1 MPSLKQSR
9 NTLVPWWL
17 LAGDG
22 DAVVSSLAEQVDD
35 AVARVREG
43 LLARFPSYASA
54 TAGAL
59 DEIGKSRGIRRGRT
73 ETDAH
78 YAQRLLRWRYP
89 RGHRVRGLAFA
100 LLEQISEYWGGVWA
114 YSIDRRGNQHTR
126 TIAGDMTV
134 THNDPFPWDDT
145 SAAQWARFWVVVDMR
160 DFASPHP
167 DLGDPALWGGT
178 FGEPGYTY
186 GQTGVTFDDVQ
197 AMRDLVRADGL
208 SWKPAGTMP
217 EWLVFMTTGVEPW
230 PNEAWRYWSEVVED
244 TQVPAREAEC
254 RYVSLRPL
262 FNNVYSGRQQF
273 ASDVTLAD
281 GSLYSGDP
289 TSFPLSTTLPDG
301 STYAGNSSN
310 FPLSVRLID
319 DGDPV
324 QA

>member
-1 MPSLKQSR
+1 M
-9 NTLVPWWL
+9 PWWL
-17 LAGDG
+17 LEGEG

-35 AVARVREG
+35 EVDRARLG
-43 LLARFPSYASA
+43 LIARFPTYAV
-54 TAGAL
+54 GVPVAL

-114 YSIDRRGNQHTR
+114 YTIDKRGNQHTR

-134 THNDPFPWDDT
+134 TRNTPFPWDDT
-145 SAAQWARFWVVVDMR
+145 PASKWARFWVVVDLR
-160 DFASPHP
+160 DFAAPHP

-178 FGEPGYTY
+178 FGAPGYTY

-197 AMRDLVRADGL
+197 AIRALVPAEGL

-230 PNEAWRYWSEVVED
+230 PTEAWRYWSEVVEER
-244 TQVPAREAEC
+244 QVPAREAEC
-254 RYVSLRPL
+254 RYVSLRP
-262 FNNVYSGRQQF
+262 FHNNVYSGRQQF
-273 ASDVTLAD
+273 ATEVTMPD
-281 GSLYSGDP
+281 GSIYNGNASSFP
-289 TSFPLSTTLPDG
+289 TSTTFPDG
-301 STYAGNSSN
+301 STYAGDSTN